1 MPEAG
6 KEPPKGVGHV
16 SGEDVHPF
24 TPSKSDLSNIDDTRL
39 AINDLNAD
47 MLKNKRIFKQLVNSN
62 DPLAIPYSAATD
74 AMIKQVQELIDI
86 LKRALTAM
94 GGR

>member
-6 KEPPKGVGHV
+6 REPPKGVGHV

-24 TPSKSDLSNIDDTRL
+24 TPSKSDLSNIENTRL

-47 MLKNKRIFKQLVNSN
+47 QIKNQRILEQLINSN
-62 DPLAIPYSAATD
+62 NPDAIQFAT
-74 AMIKQVQELIDI
+74 ATGMMIKQVKEVIDI
-86 LKRALTAM
+86 LKRSLKAM